1 MRMIKVDGSRK
12 VYVFEDGSE
21 AAFGD
26 REQYNNLRART
37 AEPLPKP
44 APEPI
49 IPATLIKKRRGKI
62 L

>member
-26 REQYNNLRART
+26 VEKYRERAR
-37 AEPLPKP
+37 ASYDLPKP

-49 IPATLIKKRRGKI
+49 IPATLIKKRKGK
-62 L
+62 

>member
-21 AAFGD
+21 AAFCD
-26 REQYNNLRART
+26 VEKYRERT
-37 AEPLPKP
+37 LAAYDLPKP

-49 IPATLIKKRRGKI
+49 IPATLIKKRGRK
-62 L
+62 